1 MFSHKLLPFMSL
13 AHYKFMTFMTSTV
26 NQDFKKRKLTKAKSN
41 KSKPNN
47 DSTSDVDASPKRV
60 ILDCDVG
67 TDDAVAL
74 FLLLSAELKKLVKI
88 EMIVCTRGNSS
99 LRNVCRN
106 TIRLLEVAKR
116 TDVRIYQQF

>member
-1 MFSHKLLPFMSL
+1 MSL

-41 KSKPNN
+41 KSKSKPNN
-47 DSTSDVDASPKRV
+47 NSTLDVDASPKRV